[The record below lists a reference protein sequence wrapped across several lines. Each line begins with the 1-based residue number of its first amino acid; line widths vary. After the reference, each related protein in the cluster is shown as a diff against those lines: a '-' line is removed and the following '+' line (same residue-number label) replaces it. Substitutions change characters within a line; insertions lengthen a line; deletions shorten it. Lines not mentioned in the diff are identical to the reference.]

1 MGLATWFRELISRF
15 GQVCY
20 TLHSIK
26 LERVAPR
33 IIYQNSSKTFQ
44 KGLYCY
50 QQKAKLNNS
59 IKANG
64 NIECGAL
71 CSAQFDG
78 GCHLYAPQKDTKTC
92 HLGYFDNTETNYLTG
107 QSGIQPVYLSI
118 SKK

>member
-1 MGLATWFRELISRF
+1 MQNLPKIEQLGLF
-15 GQVCY
+15 
-20 TLHSIK
+20 
-26 LERVAPR
+26 
-33 IIYQNSSKTFQ
+33 
-44 KGLYCY
+44 CY
-50 QQKAKLNNS
+50 QVKPKLNNS

-118 SKK
+118 SKKLLNNRWYISLRI